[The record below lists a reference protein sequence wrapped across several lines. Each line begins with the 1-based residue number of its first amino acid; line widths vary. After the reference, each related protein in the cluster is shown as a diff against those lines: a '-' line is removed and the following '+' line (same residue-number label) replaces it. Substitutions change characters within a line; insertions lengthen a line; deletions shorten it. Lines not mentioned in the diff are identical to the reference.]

1 MFMLHGVSSTA
12 CEPVASVWQGRDRRR
27 TLQLGL
33 AAVWL
38 LDAILQ
44 MQPFMFTRGFGEL
57 ISGTAQ
63 GNPGVIFHSVS
74 WSGSEISAHAVAANS
89 VFLAIQ
95 LLLALGIAWRPTV
108 RLALAASVVWSVGV
122 WWIGEGLGG
131 ILTSSASAVSGAP
144 GAVVLYGFLAILVW
158 PVREDA
164 DRVDGSAWSVAG
176 ERLGRVPA
184 AVAWFVL
191 WGSLAYFEL
200 QSAIRDPSDVSGA
213 VVAMEAGEPRW
224 LTSVDSGTV
233 SLLTRHTL
241 GVSIPITVL
250 LAAIAVA
257 GFAPQRIARW
267 SVAAAVVFAA
277 VIWVAAEDFG
287 GILTGTAT
295 DPNTG
300 PLLALV
306 AIAYWPARQPRVR
319 LTAKETGMRSMVAV
333 TSNRHLPAAS
343 VS

>member
-1 MFMLHGVSSTA
+1 M
-12 CEPVASVWQGRDRRR
+12 
-27 TLQLGL
+27 QLAL

-38 LDAILQ
+38 LDAVLQ
-44 MQPFMFTRGFGEL
+44 MQPFMFTRGFGEM
-57 ISGTAQ
+57 ISATAQ
-63 GNPGVIFHSVS
+63 GNPAVIFHSVS
-74 WSGSEISAHAVAANS
+74 WAGSEISAHTAEANS

-108 RLALAASVVWSVGV
+108 KVALAASFVWSIGV

-144 GAVVLYGFLAILVW
+144 GAVILYGFLAIVVW
-158 PVREDA
+158 PVREDTDSVA
-164 DRVDGSAWSVAG
+164 VGDATRSVAG

-184 AVAWFVL
+184 SIAWFVL

-200 QSAIRDPSDVSGA
+200 QSAVLDPSDVSGS
-213 VVAMEAGEPRW
+213 VIGMEAGEPRW

-233 SLLTRHTL
+233 SLLSRHAL
-241 GVSIPITVL
+241 GVSVSIAIVL
-250 LAAIAVA
+250 MAIAVA
-257 GFAPQRIARW
+257 GCTTERFVRW
-267 SVAAAVVFAA
+267 SVLAAVVFAA
-277 VIWVAAEDFG
+277 VIWVAAENFG

-319 LTAKETGMRSMVAV
+319 LTANETAVRPIVAV
-333 TSNRHLPAAS
+333 TSNRHLPAARLS
-343 VS
+343 